1 MARPKERPLW
11 PSDDQLREQEG
22 DHAFADDGRK
32 VRASERVGGMA
43 PDIDPEPAPPGAR
56 AYDLW

>member
-1 MARPKERPLW
+1 MARPRERPIW

-22 DHAFADDGRK
+22 DHVFADDGRK

-43 PDIDPEPAPPGAR
+43 PDIDPESPPPGALE
-56 AYDLW
+56 YDLR